1 MIANDIYQNIKEY
14 NPIKKREISFFLFDD
29 FIIDML

>member
-14 NPIKKREISFFLFDD
+14 NPIKKREIFFLFDD
-29 FIIDML
+29 LIIDML